1 MFMHTY
7 DYTNRTNA
15 ILIDLQKKN
24 QHHIRFY
31 ITWIRGIQG
40 TTENLKKK
48 KEFNQRFVI
57 IEICRT
63 IKV

>member
-1 MFMHTY
+1 MHTY

-24 QHHIRFY
+24 QYHIRFY

>member
-15 ILIDLQKKN
+15 ILIDLQKKK
-24 QHHIRFY
+24 IS
-31 ITWIRGIQG
+31 ITFDFILLGFVESKGPRR
-40 TTENLKKK
+40 KK

>member
-15 ILIDLQKKN
+15 ILIDLQKKKSVSHSILYYLDSWN
-24 QHHIRFY
+24 PRDH
-31 ITWIRGIQG
+31 G
-40 TTENLKKK
+40 EKK

>member
-1 MFMHTY
+1 MHTY

-24 QHHIRFY
+24 QYHIRFY

-40 TTENLKKK
+40 TTEKKK